1 MRMFRAME
9 ASASALTT
17 ERLRMDVIANN
28 LANYRTT
35 RTAEGGPYRRRSV
48 VVEERPGSFAGVLAQ
63 QQGQAAGS
71 GAAGAAAEP
80 GLGVRVAQI
89 AEDQSPFK
97 EVYDPTHPDAD
108 PTTGMVQMPN
118 VDLLQEITDL
128 MVSSR
133 MYDANLTAFNA
144 AKSMAMRALEIGR

>member
-1 MRMFRAME
+1 MFQAME
-9 ASASALTT
+9 SSASALTT

-35 RTAEGGPYRRRSV
+35 RTADGGPYRRRTV
-48 VVEERPGSFAGVLAQ
+48 VVEERQDTFAAALARET
-63 QQGQAAGS
+63 GTP
-71 GAAGAAAEP
+71 AEP

-89 AEDQSPFK
+89 AEDQSPFQ

-108 PTTGMVQMPN
+108 PATGIVRLPN

-128 MVSSR
+128 MLSQR

-144 AKSMAMRALEIGR
+144 GKQMALRALEIGR